1 MFGDMHAYGKAP
13 GLFGRAAS
21 AVKTAQ
27 VEVATTDG
35 LVLSLVPGTK
45 KDIIVV
51 ADPSGRYPTG
61 PVSFVA
67 NPVLWTTLAVT
78 AVDALK
84 KNKAV
89 MTPSV
94 VDVRAEQKFR
104 PGGGAATTEMTTTA
118 ESGKADYVTYALYA
132 AGVTAGVYGV
142 YRLYKRYV
150 QGL

>member
-13 GLFGRAAS
+13 GLFDRAAS
-21 AVKTAQ
+21 AAKTAQ

-35 LVLSLVPGTK
+35 LVLALVPGTK

-51 ADPSGRYPTG
+51 ADPSGRYPAG

-67 NPVLWTTLAVT
+67 NPVLWATLAVT

-84 KNKAV
+84 RNKAV

-94 VDVRAEQKFR
+94 VDPRAEQKFR
-104 PGGGAATTEMTTTA
+104 PGGGAATTEMTTTE
-118 ESGKADYVTYALYA
+118 ESGMHPVLKWTLI
-132 AGVTAGVYGV
+132 AGGTAVGVYGV
-142 YRLYKRYV
+142 YYVARRY
-150 QGL
+150 GLI

>member
-13 GLFGRAAS
+13 GFFDRATS
-21 AVKTAQ
+21 AAKAAQ

-35 LVLSLVPGTK
+35 LVLALVPGTK

-67 NPVLWTTLAVT
+67 NPVLWATLAVT

-104 PGGGAATTEMTTTA
+104 PGGAATTEVTTTK
-118 ESGKADYVTYALYA
+118 ETGMHPVLKWTLI
-132 AGVTAGVYGV
+132 AGGTAVGAYGV
-142 YRLYKRYV
+142 YYVARRY
-150 QGL
+150 GLI